1 MATDLHTAPEPHV
14 TRLITGI
21 ISDIQE
27 LLQQQ
32 LALFRHEVQADFQ
45 RTRQAALVMAVG
57 AGLGLLGLGLL
68 FFMLVYLLHEA
79 AGLPL
84 WGSFGL
90 VGGGLLIAGGIL
102 LMVGRTQFSAFN
114 PLPDESAQALK
125 ENIQCLTD
133 PHHCRTTPR

>member
-1 MATDLHTAPEPHV
+1 MATDLHTGAEPNV

-21 ISDIQE
+21 IGDIQE

-45 RTRQAALVMAVG
+45 RTRQAALVLGIG

-68 FFMLVYLLHEA
+68 LFMLVFLLHEA

-90 VGGGLLIAGGIL
+90 VGGGLLIAGGVL
-102 LMVGRTQFSAFN
+102 VLVGRQQFSAFN

>member
-84 WGSFGL
+84 WVSFGL

>member
-1 MATDLHTAPEPHV
+1 MATDLHTAAEPNV

-21 ISDIQE
+21 IGDIQE

-45 RTRQAALVMAVG
+45 RTRQAALVMGAG

-68 FFMLVYLLHEA
+68 FFMLVFLLHEV

-90 VGGGLLIAGGIL
+90 VGGGLLIAGGVL
-102 LMVGRTQFSAFN
+102 VLVGKQQFSAFN

-133 PHHCRTTPR
+133 PQHCRTTPM

>member
-1 MATDLHTAPEPHV
+1 MATDLHTAAEPNV

-21 ISDIQE
+21 IGDIQE

-45 RTRQAALVMAVG
+45 RTRQAALVLGVG

-68 FFMLVYLLHEA
+68 FFMLVFLLHEA

-90 VGGGLLIAGGIL
+90 VGGGLLIAGAVL
-102 LMVGRTQFSAFN
+102 VLVGKQQFSAFN

-133 PHHCRTTPR
+133 PQHCRTTPM

>member
-1 MATDLHTAPEPHV
+1 MATDLHTAAEPNV

-21 ISDIQE
+21 IGDIQE

-45 RTRQAALVMAVG
+45 RTRKAALVLGIG

-68 FFMLVYLLHEA
+68 LFMLVYLLHEV
-79 AGLPL
+79 AGLSL

-90 VGGGLLIAGGIL
+90 VGGGLLIAGAVL
-102 LMVGRTQFSAFN
+102 VLVGKQQFSAFN

-133 PHHCRTTPR
+133 PQHCRTTPM